1 MQHCAIHFN
10 ICWGNSEWRSAAVS
24 TDADG
29 ELNFLNW
36 NECCEQTTILHTVHK
51 KWGNF
56 VHEGLGGENNSKE
69 NDKKSAL
76 MLASHITY
84 NNEQRENC
92 KNIRRVPL
100 QFIA

>member
-1 MQHCAIHFN
+1 M
-10 ICWGNSEWRSAAVS
+10 
-24 TDADG
+24 
-29 ELNFLNW
+29 
-36 NECCEQTTILHTVHK
+36 HK